1 MTILGGTQNKRRTT
15 IQNKEKGMRKKNIS
29 CFSFDYIALLY
40 DIMWFVIMV
49 CGFFKMVINP
59 LQSGYFS
66 EPEAKGVG
74 DLLRPPPPQ
83 KNKNPQHFF
92 NTHLILSGPRFFR
105 YRKDRGG
112 GGFHP
117 PFDSSENWWVE
128 YSICTYAT
136 IKFF

>member
-83 KNKNPQHFF
+83 KNKNPHCFTHEF
-92 NTHLILSGPRFFR
+92 NTINLRGT
-105 YRKDRGG
+105 RGG
-112 GGFHP
+112 QGF
-117 PFDSSENWWVE
+117 
-128 YSICTYAT
+128 
-136 IKFF
+136 FFGCRGVPKILKIFFMISKNYFNQVL